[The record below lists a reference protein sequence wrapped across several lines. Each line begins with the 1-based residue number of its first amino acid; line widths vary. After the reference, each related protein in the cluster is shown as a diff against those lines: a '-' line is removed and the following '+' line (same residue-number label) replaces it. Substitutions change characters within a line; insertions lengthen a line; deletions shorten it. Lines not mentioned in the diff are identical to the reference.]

1 MSTLDHQQASLNSE
15 HATSAACPPS
25 STADQQSQTDV
36 SFNCSSTM
44 RQPHQLH
51 SKQLQEQLLQQQ
63 NQGIPLQSH
72 QGQQSVMQMYE
83 RLAQLNSGI
92 KHPRRQRLQHKLQQL
107 MPSRQVQQHKQDKKH
122 DQALGHQDSQQM
134 QLEEECIVRIAA
146 TAATDAVVPIAG
158 AGSRTNAQDTVPQLN
173 QQQGIATQQMTTHQD
188 QPQSPS
194 CTQQRADPLQSARLH
209 MQSADEKSTIPE
221 TVPDSAYSCTNANQV
236 SMPAAAMPAVQ
247 GCEPLPEIISQDAL
261 PASHQPD
268 QSRTAAPEVYTVLA
282 SC

>member
-1 MSTLDHQQASLNSE
+1 M
-15 HATSAACPPS
+15 
-25 STADQQSQTDV
+25 
-36 SFNCSSTM
+36 
-44 RQPHQLH
+44 
-51 SKQLQEQLLQQQ
+51 
-63 NQGIPLQSH
+63 
-72 QGQQSVMQMYE
+72 
-83 RLAQLNSGI
+83 
-92 KHPRRQRLQHKLQQL
+92 
-107 MPSRQVQQHKQDKKH
+107 
-122 DQALGHQDSQQM
+122 
-134 QLEEECIVRIAA
+134 RIAA

-247 GCEPLPEIISQDAL
+247 GCKPLAETISQDIV

-268 QSRTAAPEVYTVLA
+268 QSCTAAPEVHPVLA